1 MNFFNH
7 TSAWIKGELFEA
19 VLIFSFGLATI
30 LAGYLFWKIG
40 TTPSSKALLL
50 PLVITGI
57 IYAGIGGG
65 MFASNNKRI
74 KAFELA
80 FQQAGKP
87 FVQSEK
93 ARVEGF
99 QYGYLI
105 SKIVA
110 TLFFTA
116 TLLIFWST
124 KNPVWQGIGIGLAL
138 FALAGLVVDYFSQ
151 ERADIYYK
159 TILEALKEG

>member
-1 MNFFNH
+1 MNFYNH

-19 VLIFSFGLATI
+19 TLILSFGAVAM

-50 PLVITGI
+50 PFVITGI
-57 IYAGIGGG
+57 IYAVIGGG
-65 MFASNNKRI
+65 MLVSNNKRTKEFEQTFQQGN
-74 KAFELA
+74 KAFI
-80 FQQAGKP
+80 
-87 FVQSEK
+87 QSEK

-99 QYGYLI
+99 QYGYVI

-110 TLFFTA
+110 TVFFTA
-116 TLLIFWST
+116 TLLIFWTT
-124 KNPVWQGIGIGLAL
+124 KNPTWQGIGIGLTL

-159 TILEALKEG
+159 TILDALK

>member
-1 MNFFNH
+1 MNFYNH

-19 VLIFSFGLATI
+19 ALILSFGVATM
-30 LAGYLFWKIG
+30 LAGYLFWKTG

-50 PLVITGI
+50 PFVITGI
-57 IYAGIGGG
+57 IYAAIGGG
-65 MFASNNKRI
+65 MLASNYKRAKEFAPTFQQDN
-74 KAFELA
+74 KAFI
-80 FQQAGKP
+80 
-87 FVQSEK
+87 QSEK

-110 TLFFTA
+110 TAFFA
-116 TLLIFWST
+116 GTLLIFWTT
-124 KNPVWQGIGIGLAL
+124 KNPAGQGIGIGIAL

-151 ERADIYYK
+151 ERADIYY
-159 TILEALKEG
+159 TAISEALK